1 MTSTEIQPS
10 RRRSGR
16 PPREP
21 RREPRGWASALVGAV
36 IEAWDELRIH
46 RTRVLLS
53 LIGVGVAVCAL
64 TSVVG
69 IGAIA
74 QQAQIEQLERGS
86 GRPASL
92 IVGAPYN
99 IATGTQ
105 ADPQQYEAA
114 LRTAVDRYSITY
126 SGSVTWIQQALGAY
140 DAIVINP
147 GAYSHTSIAIHDA
160 FRAVN
165 LPVVEV
171 HLSNIYTREPFR
183 HHSYVSP
190 VALGVICGLGA
201 TGYKLALHALAEK
214 L

>member
-1 MTSTEIQPS
+1 MAKRILVLNGPNLNML
-10 RRRSGR
+10 GI
-16 PPREP
+16 REP
-21 RREPRGWASALVGAV
+21 GTYGSQTLAD
-36 IEAWDELRIH
+36 IE
-46 RTRVLLS
+46 TM
-53 LIGVGVAVCAL
+53 
-64 TSVVG
+64 
-69 IGAIA
+69 
-74 QQAQIEQLERGS
+74 
-86 GRPASL
+86 
-92 IVGAPYN
+92 
-99 IATGTQ
+99 
-105 ADPQQYEAA
+105 
-114 LRTAVDRYSITY
+114 AVDEGTKLGLEVTCRQSNIE
-126 SGSVTWIQQALGAY
+126 GELVTWIQQAMGQF
-140 DAIVINP
+140 DAVIINP